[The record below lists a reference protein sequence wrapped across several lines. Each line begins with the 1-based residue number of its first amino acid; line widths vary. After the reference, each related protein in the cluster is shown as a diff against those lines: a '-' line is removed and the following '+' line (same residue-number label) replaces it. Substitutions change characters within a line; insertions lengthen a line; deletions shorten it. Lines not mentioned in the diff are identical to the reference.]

1 MTHDMRMRGRHGNA
15 SLVAQ
20 RLPEPYLP
28 GDRGEVCQ
36 GAGVILHQDLAVH
49 DAAWGGAMAVL
60 DVEIWSGMKSLQT

>member
-1 MTHDMRMRGRHGNA
+1 MTHDKRMRGRHSNA

-20 RLPEPYLP
+20 CLPEPYLP

-49 DAAWGGAMAVL
+49 DATRGGAMAVL
-60 DVEIWSGMKSLQT
+60 DVENRRE